1 MNALMALCDFS
12 QKTETSASITQN
24 SGTKR
29 KINDEL
35 TEKSSSLQNRDAED
49 AKGVVRI
56 QGNVAHLGYWVTR
69 IEDYPFKE
77 IGRLELSMIDGSEV
91 WKTNDFDVSNIN
103 GLSKDDHQT
112 ELNKFNTLLQ
122 TVFRERPVISSD
134 FRKDDVTK
142 RRFLKSLEKLEDFLT
157 SNTDTTAPS
166 LDGVLVPGI
175 RAPEVDFV
183 QPFILVEMRSLG
195 KFVDRSRAS

>member
-1 MNALMALCDFS
+1 MWPILKKWL
-12 QKTETSASITQN
+12 K
-24 SGTKR
+24 
-29 KINDEL
+29 
-35 TEKSSSLQNRDAED
+35 
-49 AKGVVRI
+49 
-56 QGNVAHLGYWVTR
+56 R
-69 IEDYPFKE
+69 IENYPFQE

-103 GLSKDDHQT
+103 GLSKDDQA

-142 RRFLKSLEKLEDFLT
+142 GRFLKSLEKLEDFLT
-157 SNTDTTAPS
+157 SKTDGTAPS

-175 RAPEVDFV
+175 WH
-183 QPFILVEMRSLG
+183 QRSTL
-195 KFVDRSRAS
+195 SNHSYMS